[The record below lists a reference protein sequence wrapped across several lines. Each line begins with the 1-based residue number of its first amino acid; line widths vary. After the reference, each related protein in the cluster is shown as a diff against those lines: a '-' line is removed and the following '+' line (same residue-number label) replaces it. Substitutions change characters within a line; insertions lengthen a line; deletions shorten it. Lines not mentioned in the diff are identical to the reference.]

1 MAGQSTIEYQEEM
14 FMRTLAS
21 IKQLAIALTRILIHA
36 LLIAAVVLGGIAT
49 PPERAA
55 KAHAESDR
63 TWTTAT
69 EAPVYANFVVK
80 SSYHFTDE
88 QRDIHATALVN
99 GRLTFTYDDAAHATT
114 IRGRLFA
121 NYVENYRAKLGRCQT
136 LARQTAI
143 IDSHRHTSFAVTVPG
158 HVIETVVQ
166 NGASYVLGNFVLSVI
181 GNAAYRH
188 RESGEVIDECDPWKN
203 HTFQNEG
210 DDWDY
215 SFIVIHPDLIPVVD
229 PDTGLYY
236 YAGTVED
243 PPGEGWSSWW
253 ITLSNVPCA
262 GGAYIDGQSTNLRD
276 LQVTLSDTSPI
287 LPHESAELTATV
299 TNCAGQPIK
308 NADLKISV
316 RPQAHSGGHY
326 HAGQIDDDDRPRGYL
341 AGVKI
346 TKDNPAIIRRTGADG
361 RVVIPFTPGK
371 DTRLESIGIAGD
383 YEITVES
390 VRFPQR
396 TAKSRVRVGYQDF
409 VEVTDGQ
416 HLRVV
421 GDTGAHPDNTWA
433 DRWTAQRLPV
443 LAATWREV
451 AETYRAQNTCADD
464 VAPLI
469 WPPYLLVNDI
479 SLINGGLFD
488 VIGWDA
494 QAGRVRGAEW
504 QPPHYTHT
512 DGRVVDFSLRNVP
525 ACLAAPLRAD
535 LIQIGRGFGSWIGGH
550 ATLTLRMNGA
560 LPRKPQPT
568 SAGADL
574 GVVAFRSDRDT
585 PAVAAGQIV
594 TYAVGVNNLD
604 GIDPAQGVL
613 LTATLPNGL
622 NFLSADPDPMG
633 ITARQVTWNIDALPA
648 LTRTRLIT
656 LVAQIA
662 PTMTVGSVLTLTAN
676 AGLNGIDVDLTDN
689 YDAVALRVQPAAPD
703 LVIDSELDGAVF
715 EAGQLL
721 TATIDVANYG
731 ALAAPNTQLTLTL
744 PASVTLVSAN
754 PITSAASLDN
764 AVWSLGVLAPD
775 AIKTVTVTL
784 RPQAGLAV
792 HHTANLGTGWPLT
805 FTLNA
810 NSSAIDLYPDTNQQT
825 VVAPLRRS
833 GHDTVAWLNMT
844 GDQAGSITAGQNLTL
859 TLYYANY
866 GERIAPATALTLT
879 LANGLNVVSTQPAA
893 QRLISG
899 TTAGWDL
906 GTLSPGE
913 QGVRL
918 VNVHVN
924 GLLPEGSFAAVNINA
939 SAYDFNIENNFAL
952 KEFPGAVFVGAYRLS
967 LPLVRR

>member
-1 MAGQSTIEYQEEM
+1 MPT
-14 FMRTLAS
+14 RLS
-21 IKQLAIALTRILIHA
+21 ITPPMLALTRLLIHA
-36 LLIAAVVLGGIAT
+36 LWIAAVVLGGIAT
-49 PPERAA
+49 PPERPANA
-55 KAHAESDR
+55 RAEIDR
-63 TWTTAT
+63 KQTTAT
-69 EAPVYANFVVK
+69 AAPVYANFVVK
-80 SSYHFTDE
+80 SSYHFTDA

-121 NYVENYRAKLGRCQT
+121 TYVKNYRAKLGRCQT
-136 LARQTAI
+136 LTRQTAI
-143 IDSHRHTSFAVTVPG
+143 IDSQRHTSFAVTMPG

-166 NGASYVLGNFVLSVI
+166 NGTSYVLGNFVLSII

-203 HTFQNEG
+203 HAFENEG

-236 YAGTVED
+236 YAGMVED

-262 GGAYIDGQSTNLRD
+262 GGAYTDGQSPNLRD
-276 LQVTLSDTSPI
+276 LQVTLSDAQPI

-326 HAGQIDDDDRPRGYL
+326 HAGQTDDDDRPRGYL
-341 AGVKI
+341 AGEKI
-346 TKDNPAIIRRTGADG
+346 TTDKPAITRRTDADG

-383 YEITVES
+383 YVITVEA

-396 TAKSRVRVGYQDF
+396 MAKSTVRVGYQDF

-443 LAATWREV
+443 LAANWREV

-504 QPPHYTHT
+504 QPPPYTHT

-525 ACLAAPLRAD
+525 TCLAAPLRAD
-535 LIQIGRGFGSWIGGH
+535 LIQIGRRFGSWIGGQ

-560 LPRKPQPT
+560 LPRLPQPT
-568 SAGADL
+568 STGADL
-574 GVVAFRSDRDT
+574 GVVAFRSDRDI
-585 PAVAAGQIV
+585 PIVSAGQIV
-594 TYAVGVNNLD
+594 TFAVGVNNLD
-604 GIDPAQGVL
+604 GTDPAQGVL
-613 LTATLPNGL
+613 LTATLPHGL
-622 NFLSADPDPMG
+622 SFLSAEPDPIG
-633 ITARQVTWNIDALPA
+633 ITAQQVTWTIDALPA
-648 LTRTRLIT
+648 LTRTHLIT
-656 LVAQIA
+656 LVTQIA
-662 PTMTVGSVLTLTAN
+662 PTVTVGSVLTLTTD
-676 AGLNGIDVDLTDN
+676 AGLNGIDVDLADN
-689 YDAVALRVQPAAPD
+689 HDAVGLIVQPAAPD
-703 LVIDSELDGAVF
+703 LVLDSELDGTVF

-721 TATIDVANYG
+721 TTTIDVTNYG
-731 ALAAPNTQLTLTL
+731 ALAAPHTQLTVTL
-744 PASVTLVSAN
+744 PTSVTLVSAN
-754 PITSAASLDN
+754 PITSAASIGQ
-764 AVWSLGVLAPD
+764 AVWSLGTLAPD

-784 RPQAGLAV
+784 QPQAGLAV
-792 HHTANLGTGWPLT
+792 HYAANLGAGWPLT
-805 FTLNA
+805 FTLDA
-810 NSSAIDLYPDTNQQT
+810 NSSAIDLSPDSNQAI
-825 VVAPLRRS
+825 VVAPLRRL
-833 GHDTVAWLNMT
+833 GHDAVAWLSTT
-844 GDQAGSITAGQNLTL
+844 GDQTGSIVAGQNLTL
-859 TLYYANY
+859 TLHYANY
-866 GERIAPATALTLT
+866 GEMIAPTTTLTLT
-879 LANGLNVVSTQPAA
+879 LASGLSIVSAQPAA

-899 TTAGWDL
+899 TMAGWDL
-906 GTLSPGE
+906 GTLSPGD
-913 QGVRL
+913 QGVVL

-924 GLLPEGSFAAVNINA
+924 DLSPEGSFAAVNINA
-939 SAYDFNIENNFAL
+939 PTYDFNMENNFAL
-952 KEFPGAVFVGAYRLS
+952 REFPGAVPSGAYRLS